1 MIGISERIENGQ
13 MMTLLQIGLLI
24 LQSLYE
30 EHNGNVDLTTQPDW
44 ILSEKLRAHI
54 PTYTILPTM

>member
-1 MIGISERIENGQ
+1 
-13 MMTLLQIGLLI
+13 MMTLLQIGLQI

-30 EHNGNVDLTTQPDW
+30 EHNGNVDLNTQSDW